1 MDTLSPMCSLLVP
14 TLNAVRTKKN
24 LVRNEVHE
32 FQQDLM
38 FRFGGA
44 AHYTWN
50 KGNINITDFQ
60 CIL

>member
-38 FRFGGA
+38 FRLALVVLHIIHGIRE
-44 AHYTWN
+44 TL
-50 KGNINITDFQ
+50 I
-60 CIL
+60 